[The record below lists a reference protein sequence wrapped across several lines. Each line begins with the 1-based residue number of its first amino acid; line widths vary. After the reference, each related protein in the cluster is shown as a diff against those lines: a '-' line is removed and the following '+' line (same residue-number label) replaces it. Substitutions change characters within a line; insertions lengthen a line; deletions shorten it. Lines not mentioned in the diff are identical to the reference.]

1 MPQMLNKK
9 KERFMQSGRWSEFL
23 LLFHSSQ
30 ITLTSNVT
38 KSANFNSLLT
48 KLFHCF
54 SFSQQ
59 NFFIFRILIFSM
71 VFVAFMLGK
80 YIYGRKYTNLLID
93 RPVDDDDDSD
103 NDDDQ

>member
-1 MPQMLNKK
+1 
-9 KERFMQSGRWSEFL
+9 
-23 LLFHSSQ
+23 
-30 ITLTSNVT
+30 
-38 KSANFNSLLT
+38 
-48 KLFHCF
+48 
-54 SFSQQ
+54 
-59 NFFIFRILIFSM
+59 M